1 MRVALKLRSL
11 RLHPPRLRCR
21 AVFSIGRLGGSQWI
35 WVLYIK
41 FMPYNPT
48 FLSFSPSDL
57 VQGVALSTTA
67 VMPFRFF
74 AQTPF
79 FSVSPSSFSLSPIW
93 KYHHH
98 HTPFC
103 LLIVVSNASASFCQ
117 WLLHLWGGDQ
127 HRLVH
132 LEPLG
137 RAESGRCR
145 TEILREIRCLLETK
159 GSSCKESRPKHH
171 PATSNRSD
179 AMRWALKEYR

>member
-1 MRVALKLRSL
+1 MEYK
-11 RLHPPRLRCR
+11 P
-21 AVFSIGRLGGSQWI
+21 
-35 WVLYIK
+35 
-41 FMPYNPT
+41 
-48 FLSFSPSDL
+48 SFSLSEGYAHFVLAHLVCVASVGICHSIFNTNSDL